1 MTSQSQESQKNDKKA
16 QKKGNWKTATVGR
29 VFVVTPYESGMID
42 EQCHFTNLREPG
54 SLKIFWKFS
63 KTARKVLFPWG
74 PVQHFQ
80 KMLPQKQKD
89 RKLD

>member
-1 MTSQSQESQKNDKKA
+1 
-16 QKKGNWKTATVGR
+16 
-29 VFVVTPYESGMID
+29 MID

-63 KTARKVLFPWG
+63 KTARKVPFPWG

>member
-16 QKKGNWKTATVGR
+16 QKKGNWKTASVGR

-54 SLKIFWKFS
+54 SLEIFGS
-63 KTARKVLFPWG
+63 
-74 PVQHFQ
+74 FQ
-80 KMLPQKQKD
+80 KLLEKSYFHGVQFSTFKKCYL
-89 RKLD
+89 KSKKIGN